1 MPIISHAS
9 RVFLYIN
16 LSSPPPFHTAH
27 RIFARRKHLLTLYK
41 TEPGTLGGLS
51 ELGAALEE
59 ESNAD
64 MAMDNNDD
72 DEVLE
77 DEESVVE
84 GPKLSGDLV
93 FRPAPSR

>member
-1 MPIISHAS
+1 
-9 RVFLYIN
+9 
-16 LSSPPPFHTAH
+16 
-27 RIFARRKHLLTLYK
+27 
-41 TEPGTLGGLS
+41 
-51 ELGAALEE
+51 
-59 ESNAD
+59 